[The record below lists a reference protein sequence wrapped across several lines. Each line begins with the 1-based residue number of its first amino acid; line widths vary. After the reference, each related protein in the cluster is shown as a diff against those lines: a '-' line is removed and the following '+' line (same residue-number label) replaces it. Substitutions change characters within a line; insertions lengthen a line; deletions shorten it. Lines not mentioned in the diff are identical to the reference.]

1 MKTYIE
7 KLAEDPTKELH
18 KELVDLWVYAKENN
32 FVTPKVAKDVMGISN
47 NLKGDGTG
55 PTNRL
60 STLPHYRPGQAYFY
74 ASLKIHKCKREELK
88 PGVEPPIRLITALQD
103 GISKRSDVFL
113 ACSVL
118 WFVGDTMYMFQPQVQ
133 FSRIFHLLLSH
144 SGDKNIPLVS

>member
-1 MKTYIE
+1 LSWLQKNITEDKISVVQADKGGAILIVTPELLKKKTME
-7 KLAEDPTKELH
+7 KLNNINIYEKLDEDPTKEIH

-60 STLPHYRPGQAYFY
+60 STLPHYRPGKAYFY

-103 GISKRSDVFL
+103 GI
-113 ACSVL
+113 
-118 WFVGDTMYMFQPQVQ
+118 
-133 FSRIFHLLLSH
+133 
-144 SGDKNIPLVS
+144 